1 MNDFRYKPSSHS
13 SYSFPK
19 RVMIG
24 VGIALI
30 FILIILLIGYA
41 FHVVLLIL
49 AGSLIAVLFR
59 GASSALS
66 SWIPIPQGWSLAI
79 VLAGF
84 IGFFVLAYFLLAPQV
99 SEQATTLSEEL
110 PKAYDKFKG
119 QLEDTPWGNR
129 LTDQIPDRQTL
140 QENQGSLLKKGFGV
154 FSSTFG
160 VLADIYVILFIGIF
174 FTAQPALYTQGIVKL
189 FPQDKR
195 ARAGEVIHKTGATL
209 FKWILGKLFS
219 MVMVGIL
226 TAIGLSLLG
235 IPMALALGVLAGLL
249 SFIPNFGPII
259 ALIPAALI
267 ALVEGPSQ
275 AFYVVALYMGIQ
287 AVESNVLTPF
297 VEKKMVEIPPALV
310 IISQVLMG
318 VFTGVMGLILA
329 TPIMVVLLVLIKMV
343 YIQDVLGDESVEV
356 ND

>member
-1 MNDFRYKPSSHS
+1 MNDFHYKTPSQS
-13 SYSFPK
+13 SDSFPQ

-30 FILIILLIGYA
+30 FILMLLLIGYA
-41 FHVVLLIL
+41 FNVVLLIL

-59 GASSALS
+59 GAAASLS
-66 SWIPIPQGWSLAI
+66 KQIHMPEGWSLAI

-84 IGFFVLAYFLLAPQV
+84 IGVFVLAYFLLAPQV

-119 QLEDTPWGNR
+119 RIEDTPWGKR

-140 QENQGSLLKKGFGV
+140 EENQSSLMKKGVGV
-154 FSSTFG
+154 FSTTFG
-160 VLADIYVILFIGIF
+160 VLADLYVILFIGIF
-174 FTAQPALYTQGIVKL
+174 FTAQPALYKEGIVKL
-189 FPQDKR
+189 FPLDKR
-195 ARAGEVIHKTGATL
+195 ERAKDVINKTGATL

-219 MVMVGIL
+219 MVVVGVL

-249 SFIPNFGPII
+249 SFIPNFGPIL
-259 ALIPAALI
+259 ALVPAALI
-267 ALVEGPSQ
+267 ALVEGPNQ
-275 AFYVVALYMGIQ
+275 ALYVIALYIGIQ
-287 AVESNVLTPF
+287 AVESNVLTPL

-318 VFTGVMGLILA
+318 VFTGMMGLILA
-329 TPIMVVLLVLIKMV
+329 TPIMVILMVLIKMI
-343 YIQDVLGDESVEV
+343 YIRDVLGDESVEV
-356 ND
+356 NE